1 MPETYTKVMP
11 LVVSKSLRKRLEK
24 QGAEV
29 PLTFG
34 EQAAAFLQQEKEERN
49 PLRAETLKTYE
60 NRLRNDILPHIANRP
75 MELVDNVQVKSLV
88 GEWVKNNVASSTIRL
103 NISII
108 KKIRKSA
115 VNDRGEQ
122 RFPIAWNASYWRL
135 PKLTVKK
142 ATVDAQTVQDAIS
155 RLPRHES
162 ALAAL
167 LAGTGLRIQ
176 EAMAV
181 KWTGKEN
188 ESYWVLNESKLI
200 VCSQFDGKTF
210 SDTKTAAGCREVDL
224 DPNLNEYLKTRA
236 ALPLSATP
244 SSAADDRLFRY
255 SESTYNRAFIKAG
268 IKGGFHT
275 LRRFRIT
282 YLANQS
288 VPPGLARYWTGH
300 AAGDVHEGY
309 EQFGKEIELRKSE
322 VKRVGLGFELPKEV
336 K

>member
-1 MPETYTKVMP
+1 MPNT
-11 LVVSKSLRKRLEK
+11 LISKSVRKRLIA

-34 EQAAAFLQQEKEERN
+34 DQAAAFLKQEKEERN
-49 PLRAETLKTYE
+49 PLRGKTLETYE
-60 NRLRNDILPHIANRP
+60 ARLKNDILPFIADRP
-75 MELVDNVQVKSLV
+75 MELVDNVQVKSLI
-88 GEWVKNNVASSTIRL
+88 GDWIKKGVAASTMRL

-115 VNDRGEQ
+115 VNEKGEQ
-122 RFPIAWNASYWRL
+122 RFPIAWNASFWRM
-135 PKLTVKK
+135 PKLAVKK
-142 ATVDAQTVQDAIS
+142 ATVNAQTVQDAIS
-155 RLPRHES
+155 KLSRHES

-176 EAMAV
+176 EAMAI
-181 KWTGKEN
+181 KWTGRAN
-188 ESYWVLNESKLI
+188 ESYWVPDESKLI
-200 VCSQFDGKTF
+200 ICSQFDGKEF
-210 SDTKTAAGCREVDL
+210 VETKTEAGCREVDL
-224 DPNLNEYLKTRA
+224 APELNEYLKTRA
-236 ALPLSATP
+236 ALPLSA
-244 SSAADDRLFRY
+244 SLSQAADDRLFRY
-255 SESTYNRAFIKAG
+255 SETTYYRAFVKAG
-268 IKGGFHT
+268 IIGGFHT

-322 VKRVGLGFELPKEV
+322 VKRVGLGFTLPQEAK
-336 K
+336 